1 MESNRVAL
9 KTLALATAGVVGIEA
24 LARWG
29 IGQWG
34 LAPLTGTAL
43 SRLIDIAWMAL
54 IISSCPQG
62 WAHIGLGRGSGLP
75 GLRRGLIW
83 SAGFGA
89 LAALGWGMLHA
100 AGIEPLRLLYPSPV
114 ARPANPALF
123 FLVGGFIGP
132 VAEEI
137 FFRGLIYGYL
147 RRWGFWP
154 ALALSTL
161 IFTLLHTGAS
171 GVPIPQIVG
180 GLVFATAYEI
190 EKKLLVPITIH
201 ILGNLALF
209 SLPYFIRL

>member
-9 KTLALATAGVVGIEA
+9 KTLALVTAGVVGIEA

-43 SRLIDIAWMAL
+43 SRLTDIAWMAL
-54 IISSCPQG
+54 IVSGGPQG
-62 WAHIGLGRGSGLP
+62 WAHIGLGRGSWRS
-75 GLRRGLIW
+75 GLRRGLVW

-89 LAALGWGMLHA
+89 LAALGGGVLLA
-100 AGIEPLRLLYPSPV
+100 AGIDPLRLLHPGPV
-114 ARPANPALF
+114 ARPANAALL

-132 VAEEI
+132 VAEEML
-137 FFRGLIYGYL
+137 FRGVIYGYL

-161 IFTLLHTGAS
+161 IFTLLHAGAS
-171 GVPIPQIVG
+171 GIPIPQIVG

-201 ILGNLALF
+201 VLGNLALF
-209 SLPYFIRL
+209 SLPYVFHI